1 MTLIERLHPV
11 YKDKLTQANLQ
22 YPDLIASL
30 TEELETKIFVSDLKY
45 GSVMDLRIFCG
56 YLDNPFDYFTE

>member
-1 MTLIERLHPV
+1 MTLLERLHPV

-22 YPDLIASL
+22 YPDLIANL
-30 TEELETKIFVSDLKY
+30 TIQLETKIFVSDLKY